1 MLDDLKRH
9 PEKIPL
15 YLVVGIVALIGWPY
29 TLALACCVGV
39 VVVLMDEVLHA
50 PRWATALAVNVMFF
64 AFLFLIFYW
73 TGLNPSIGEDVQ
85 TCSKPG
91 C

>member
-39 VVVLMDEVLHA
+39 VVLMDEVLHA
-50 PRWATALAVNVMFF
+50 PRWATALVVNVMFL
-64 AFLFLIFYW
+64 AGLYLLAYW
-73 TGLNPSIGEDVQ
+73 TGLDLSTSGE
-85 TCSKPG
+85 TPACSHVG